1 NVREVGNAVERA
13 LILTGDNVLRFDNV
27 LGSKHELI
35 PRPEGHANGGPLQLN
50 EVEAN
55 HIVKILNMTGGRIEG
70 KKGAATLLGMHP
82 GTLRHRMKKLGV
94 PFGRAL
100 KTS

>member
-1 NVREVGNAVERA
+1 
-13 LILTGDNVLRFDNV
+13 
-27 LGSKHELI
+27 
-35 PRPEGHANGGPLQLN
+35 
-50 EVEAN
+50 VEAN